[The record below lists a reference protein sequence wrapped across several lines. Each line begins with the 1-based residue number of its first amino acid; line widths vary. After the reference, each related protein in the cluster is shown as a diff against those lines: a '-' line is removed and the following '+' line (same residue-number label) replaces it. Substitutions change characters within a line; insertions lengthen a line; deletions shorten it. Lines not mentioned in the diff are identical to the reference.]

1 MNHLFIQNRDLYSKK
16 EIKSNLKT
24 LRSKDISKF
33 ISFLSP
39 KNENPFTQISIG
51 ISKVI
56 LMQVQSLH

>member
-16 EIKSNLKT
+16 EIKSLKT

-39 KNENPFTQISIG
+39 KNENAFTQISMG